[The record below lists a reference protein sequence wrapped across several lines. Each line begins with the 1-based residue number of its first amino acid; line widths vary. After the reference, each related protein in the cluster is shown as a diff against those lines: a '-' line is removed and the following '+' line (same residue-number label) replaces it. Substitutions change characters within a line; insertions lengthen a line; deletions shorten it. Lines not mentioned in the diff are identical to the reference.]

1 MAALQEVSDYFL
13 EHCYVDRSS
22 HPNNSKKVNEHIFWN
37 ADLSLCNLDLVIK
50 PKYDVFFLPKY
61 LVFGSLK
68 APDSTFKDSYRMRN
82 LMITWSD
89 VIWFTAATCWLWI
102 THCTTKATQYCR
114 LLLIN
119 THIAW
124 INSSMYLQT
133 YCWETSQVGDENM
146 NLWRDELSETPVS
159 PKANRK

>member
-1 MAALQEVSDYFL
+1 MGETARPALSNRIHLAAALKLSDVFLIVSLKTKEEKLDMAALQEVSDYFL

-102 THCTTKATQYCR
+102 THCTT
-114 LLLIN
+114 
-119 THIAW
+119 
-124 INSSMYLQT
+124 
-133 YCWETSQVGDENM
+133 
-146 NLWRDELSETPVS
+146 
-159 PKANRK
+159 